1 MSDYTISSGLINV
14 GGILTETKTRT
25 TRASGDA
32 KLALGLDPNRNYVS
46 SIGVAQIKELIFM
59 PFGQVN
65 VRGAHIFDTDSY
77 ESGLKL
83 VDLYTVNSNADEF
96 TLQLRS
102 DEENQIM
109 AQAIVNKNLLMYGVP
124 KFVIPQFWH
133 LQIVTTKGLTGGV
146 AIFEQVDIISTPVL
160 NADGLLDEGIGIG

>member
-25 TRASGDA
+25 TRATGDA

-96 TLQLRS
+96 ALQLRS
-102 DEENQIM
+102 NEENQIM

-133 LQIVTTKGLTGGV
+133 LQIETAKGLKGGV
-146 AIFEQVDIISTPVL
+146 AIFEQVDIISSPTV
-160 NADGLLDEGIGIG
+160 NADGLLDQEIGVG